1 MSIHA
6 PCAHLRTVA
15 PDLETIFVL
24 DSHLQMADGFVRCTE
39 CETHYLLEMVDLT
52 SKAVLYRVSRLN
64 AETVAKTVR
73 SLNKGSCDLDRA
85 RNEVFTLS
93 NGACPLDA
101 LLLYADGGY
110 TGLVPNPR
118 PDLPAI
124 GWRELP
130 CDGALIAALEKDS

>member
-6 PCAHLRTVA
+6 PCTHLTTVA

-52 SKAVLYRVSRLN
+52 TEAVLYRVSRVN
-64 AETVAKTVR
+64 AEAVAKTVR
-73 SLNKGSCDLDRA
+73 SLSKGSCDLDRA
-85 RNEVFTLS
+85 RNEVFTVA

-101 LLLYADGGY
+101 LLLYANGRY
-110 TGLVPNPR
+110 TGLVPNPK

-124 GWRELP
+124 SWRQLP
-130 CDGALIAALEKDS
+130 CDGALIEALGKDC